1 MRPGAFPIHPSPFP
15 IPQAQ
20 ECAMSPAAVRTL
32 RVPLGRARNT
42 PTSWRELRPA
52 AVATRCAP
60 VPIREAHG
68 GLALQRTLDQA
79 GWCVVH
85 VASGSR
91 VTPTYR
97 LQREARA

>member
-1 MRPGAFPIHPSPFP
+1 
-15 IPQAQ
+15 
-20 ECAMSPAAVRTL
+20 
-32 RVPLGRARNT
+32 
-42 PTSWRELRPA
+42 
-52 AVATRCAP
+52 

-97 LQREARA
+97 LQREARAVQRALLALDGLDWTWPRARLQGLPRAQRARIVALVTRPLRNGE